1 MYKKH
6 LTHINI
12 GNHNVPYENCHLR
25 RAHPPF
31 SDRPIYASVTLFLM
45 GDILINAYSHYMI
58 KFDKLMTHLPYGK

>member
-12 GNHNVPYENCHLR
+12 GNHNVPYENGHLR

-31 SDRPIYASVTLFLM
+31 SDRPIYASATLFLM
-45 GDILINAYSHYMI
+45 GDICIFPLYDQI
-58 KFDKLMTHLPYGK
+58 